1 MTTTSASATYD
12 PTTTAQQLATAYT
25 APRQQI
31 LTAQTN
37 AATATASALSKLG
50 AALSAFSG
58 SLTALSSKKS
68 LLANSATLSD
78 NTLGTAVATNAA
90 TAGTYSF
97 YVEQLA
103 TANQVSYSGL
113 ADSPAAGSGTLAI
126 TVGAGAPISVN
137 LSAADANGDGT
148 LSPKEMAAAIN
159 GASGNNHQVTASI
172 LTVNGNAQ
180 LVLSAGAT
188 GANSQIALDTSGVT
202 NGAVK
207 AALDLPANVN
217 QLVAAKDAIVWLGA
231 QNTGTKL
238 QQASNSYTAIDGVT
252 LNLSKV
258 PAGGAPLTV
267 TVGSDTSTTTANVQ
281 AFVDAYNTLHA
292 LVANMTDAG
301 DPSKQVGA
309 GAFANDTGVTVLLSR
324 MASTVRETI
333 GGSTLANFGV
343 TASRD
348 GVLSVNS
355 VKLTSALAANPTGLD
370 QLFGSTTTGAKSG
383 IMGDLDKYISL
394 WNNTANGQILTR
406 QAALTRQQSALA
418 SRQTEL
424 DAQYDSAYKRYN
436 AQFTALQALQAQMA
450 STTSMFDALFSSSNN
465 N

>member
-50 AALSAFSG
+50 AALTAFSS

-78 NTLGTAVATNAA
+78 NTIGSASATSVATP
-90 TAGTYSF
+90 GSYSF
-97 YVEQLA
+97 YVEQVA

-126 TVGAGAPISVN
+126 SVGAGAPVSVN
-137 LSAADANGDGT
+137 LSAADSNGDGV

-159 GASGNNHQVTASI
+159 AAPGNNRQVTASI
-172 LTVNGNAQ
+172 LTINGNAQ

-188 GANSQIALDTSGVT
+188 GANSQITLDTTAVT
-202 NGAVK
+202 NGAIK
-207 AALDLPANVN
+207 GALDLPANAN

-231 QNTGTKL
+231 QGTGTKL

-252 LNLSKV
+252 LNLAKV

-281 AFVDAYNTLHA
+281 AFADAYNTLHA
-292 LVANMTDAG
+292 LLANMTDAG
-301 DPSKQVGA
+301 DPSKKVDA
-309 GAFANDTGVTVLLSR
+309 GVFANDTGVTVLMNR

-333 GGSTLANFGV
+333 GGATLATYGV

-355 VKLTSALAANPTGLD
+355 VKLSSALVANPTGLD
-370 QLFGSTTTGAKSG
+370 QLFGSTSNGAKSG
-383 IMGDLDKYISL
+383 VMGDLDKYISL
-394 WNNTANGQILTR
+394 WNNTANGQIITR

-436 AQFTALQALQAQMA
+436 IQFTALQALQAQMA